1 MPSRAAIFLPCLL
14 TFWLGT
20 GPGSPAGPRDS
31 RAASLGLGV
40 PAVSFEQDVLVT
52 DPAGKGR
59 GISGPSLSLPGGFRY
74 QVRARFLPEKV
85 DREHSEDFVR
95 TVTLYE
101 WRGRPGADCASVACW
116 VATAQFR
123 SSKKNQEQSF
133 DVPKDTRWL
142 LAIWQLPAKTPEG
155 QDPPPVATCQ
165 DRGCWKIEEL
175 KVGAED
181 GLSLG
186 METAEQTTTLT
197 VARLRLPKET
207 SP

>member
-1 MPSRAAIFLPCLL
+1 VTARAAIVLPGLL
-14 TFWLGT
+14 ALSLLAA
-20 GPGSPAGPRDS
+20 GSAGSAQSKPAGAPGGF
-31 RAASLGLGV
+31 GL
-40 PAVSFEQDVLVT
+40 PAVSFQQDVLVT

-59 GISGPSLSLPGGFRY
+59 GISGPSVALPGGFRY

-116 VATAQFR
+116 VATAEFA

-142 LAIWQLPAKTPEG
+142 LAIWQLPPKTPEG
-155 QDPPPVATCQ
+155 EDPPPVATCQ
-165 DRGCWKIEEL
+165 DRGCWKIGEL
-175 KVGAED
+175 KVGGEA

-197 VARLRLPKET
+197 VTRLPGSK
-207 SP
+207 